1 MILPQPLLAAIETL
15 FLPAALAYPA
25 DYSVDSAAREYGGVR
40 FTLAGCKV
48 VFRVAKVTPTK
59 VGQFVTLWKRPCPG
73 GEITPLDSADDI
85 DFVVVHVSSEG
96 QCGQFIF
103 DRETLLSRGVFAI
116 NGRGGKRAL
125 RVYPPWS
132 QPAARQAVQSQKWQ
146 IECFVAMTPW
156 EPASILR
163 IRDLFHCV

>member
-1 MILPQPLLAAIETL
+1 MET
-15 FLPAALAYPA
+15 A
-25 DYSVDSAAREYGGVR
+25 
-40 FTLAGCKV
+40 
-48 VFRVAKVTPTK
+48 
-59 VGQFVTLWKRPCPG
+59 CPG

-132 QPAARQAVQSQKWQ
+132 QPAARQAVQSQKMANRVFCGDDSMGTGLN
-146 IECFVAMTPW
+146 IASSRPFPLRVALVLY
-156 EPASILR
+156 ALLI
-163 IRDLFHCV
+163 

>member
-1 MILPQPLLAAIETL
+1 MAVCALPLQ
-15 FLPAALAYPA
+15 
-25 DYSVDSAAREYGGVR
+25 
-40 FTLAGCKV
+40 
-48 VFRVAKVTPTK
+48 VAKSSSGSPK
-59 VGQFVTLWKRPCPG
+59 SRQPRSASSSPCGNGPVQAAK
-73 GEITPLDSADDI
+73 LHRW
-85 DFVVVHVSSEG
+85 VVVHVSSEG

-163 IRDLFHCV
+163 IRDLFRCV